1 MRFDAKVAVVAG
13 GGDEVGR
20 AIAIGLAAEGAK
32 VVIWDAD
39 ADAASQVQKQIAKTK
54 GQAQCMRVNA
64 LEYGEV
70 KAAVDQVLQQ
80 FGEID
85 IMIVVSPVTRPG
97 PLVDVAPESWQQQ
110 IDAQSDTAFNC
121 NQAVIAAMA
130 GRSYGKILNLVSLAV
145 GTPKLLAAGVG
156 SAIVASLTQTMA
168 AELAQQKINV
178 NCLAGLVPTPS
189 LRKAFESVSGGKEL
203 LERQIAMSARGANTP
218 EDVAKVALFLVS
230 DDAERISGQTFLIQ

>member
-1 MRFDAKVAVVAG
+1 MRFEAKVVVVAG

-20 AIAIGLAAEGAK
+20 AIAIALAAEGAK

-39 ADAASQVQKQIAKTK
+39 ADAASQVQKQIAGAK
-54 GQAQCMRVNA
+54 GEALCMRVNA

-70 KAAVDQVLQQ
+70 KAAVDRVLEQ
-80 FGEID
+80 FGQID
-85 IMIVVSPVTRPG
+85 IMVVVPPVTGPG
-97 PLVDVAPESWQQQ
+97 ALVDVAPELWHRQV
-110 IDAQSDTAFNC
+110 DAQSNTAFNC

-130 GRSYGKILNLVSLAV
+130 GRNYGKILNLVSIAV
-145 GTPKLLAAGVG
+145 GIPKLLAASVG
-156 SAIVASLTQTMA
+156 SAIVASFTQTMG
-168 AELAQQKINV
+168 AELARQKVNV

-189 LRKAFESVSGGKEL
+189 VMKAFEPVSGGKEL

-230 DDAERISGQTFLIQ
+230 DDAERISGQTFHIQ